1 MTFEGPANAPGNTIP
16 WGKIDRKG
24 NDMHAWKE
32 KYLNGYAAAKSE
44 ADVFLELTADV
55 RALGFEYCSF
65 GLRIPF
71 PVTNPQFMLQSN
83 YPEPWVKRY
92 VSQNYFAVDP
102 TVRHGLSQLMP
113 MIWRADTPTQSFEFW
128 KEADHFGLRHGWCMP
143 SVSRT
148 GAIGLVTMVRS
159 SEPIDECELEEK
171 GYQMS
176 WLANTAN
183 CAMSMHLLAQR
194 APEYA
199 VELTARERE
208 SLQWSAAGKTYVE
221 IGKIMHVDERTVK
234 FHLVN
239 AMRKLNASNKTEA
252 AVKATILG
260 LLF

>member
-1 MTFEGPANAPGNTIP
+1 
-16 WGKIDRKG
+16 
-24 NDMHAWKE
+24 MHAWKE

-71 PVTNPQFMLQSN
+71 PVTNPQFTLQPN

-92 VSQNYFAVDP
+92 VSQNYF
-102 TVRHGLSQLMP
+102 
-113 MIWRADTPTQSFEFW
+113 
-128 KEADHFGLRHGWCMP
+128 
-143 SVSRT
+143 
-148 GAIGLVTMVRS
+148 
-159 SEPIDECELEEK
+159 
-171 GYQMS
+171 
-176 WLANTAN
+176 
-183 CAMSMHLLAQR
+183 
-194 APEYA
+194 A

-239 AMRKLNASNKTEA
+239 AMRKLNATNKTEA

>member
-1 MTFEGPANAPGNTIP
+1 MQ
-16 WGKIDRKG
+16 
-24 NDMHAWKE
+24 AWRE
-32 KYLNGYAAAKSE
+32 KYLNGYAEAKSV
-44 ADVFLELTADV
+44 ADVFLEFTADV

-65 GLRIPF
+65 GLRVPL
-71 PVTNPQFMLQSN
+71 PVSHPRFMLQSN
-83 YPEPWVKRY
+83 YPETWVERY

-102 TVRHGLSQLMP
+102 TVRHGLSHLTP
-113 MIWRADTPTQSFEFW
+113 LIWRADSQTQNVEFW
-128 KEADHFGLRHGWCMP
+128 DEAEHFGLRHGWCMP
-143 SVSRT
+143 SISRT

-159 SEPIDECELEEK
+159 GEPIEESELAEK

-183 CAMSMHLLAQR
+183 CAMSMHLLAQL

-208 SLQWSAAGKTYVE
+208 ALQWSAAGKTYSE
-221 IGKIMHVDERTVK
+221 IGKIMSVDERTVK

-239 AMRKLNASNKTEA
+239 AMRKLNSANKTEA
-252 AVKATILG
+252 AVKAAMLG